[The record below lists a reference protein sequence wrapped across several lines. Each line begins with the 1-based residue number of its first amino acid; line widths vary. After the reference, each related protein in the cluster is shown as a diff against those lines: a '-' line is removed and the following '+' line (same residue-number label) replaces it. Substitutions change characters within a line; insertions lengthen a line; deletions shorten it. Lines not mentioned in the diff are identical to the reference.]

1 MTEDTPE
8 NLRKFLESD
17 DPSMVQMG
25 LSMAK
30 GSGVPEELLP
40 IILGLYMW
48 NDDKN
53 IRATARVI
61 FFKYAPDELKEKV
74 KENWKNSY
82 RTLSITG
89 NKFPEVMRSLIE
101 VFQPHK
107 EYGEIFWRRVE
118 PLTKVLVGKTTA
130 HQWGKTV
137 DRGKRSARL
146 NAAEAL
152 GKIGNE
158 RAVEALIKAVE
169 NDPDDVVQWFAIEAL
184 GKIGDTRAVEPLIEA
199 LKKWDMTKRMAAA
212 EALGKIGDTRAI
224 EPLIKVLSD
233 SYVDRLDVA
242 GERKSAAEAL
252 EKLGYKVDE

>member
-1 MTEDTPE
+1 MTEDTSPE

-17 DPSMVQMG
+17 DPAMVIMG

-30 GSGVPEELLP
+30 GSGVTEELLP
-40 IILGLYMW
+40 TILRLYMW
-48 NDDKN
+48 DDDKN
-53 IRATARVI
+53 IRATARAI

-89 NKFPEVMRSLIE
+89 DKFLEILKVFESLDDIA
-101 VFQPHK
+101 
-107 EYGEIFWRRVE
+107 EIFWRRVE
-118 PLTKVLVGKTTA
+118 PLTKVLVGKTTVDR
-130 HQWGKTV
+130 WGKTV

-169 NDPDDVVQWFAIEAL
+169 DDPDDVVQWIAIEAL

-199 LKKWDMTKRMAAA
+199 LEKWDMTKRMAAA
-212 EALGKIGDTRAI
+212 EALGKIGDTRAV

-233 SYVDRLDVA
+233 SNQDV
-242 GERKSAAEAL
+242 RKSAVGAL
-252 EKLGYKVDE
+252 EKLGHKVDE

>member
-1 MTEDTPE
+1 MTEDTSPK

-17 DPSMVQMG
+17 DPVMVQMG

-40 IILGLYMW
+40 TILRLYMW
-48 NDDKN
+48 DDDKN

-89 NKFPEVMRSLIE
+89 NKFPEVMHSLIE

-107 EYGEIFWRRVE
+107 EYSEIFWRCVE
-118 PLTKVLVGKTTA
+118 PLTKVLGPSYQRVSL
-130 HQWGKTV
+130 W
-137 DRGKRSARL
+137 GKRSARL

-152 GKIGNE
+152 GKIGNK

-199 LKKWDMTKRMAAA
+199 LEKWDMTKRMAAA